1 MENKL
6 VDNTNQFKWGAQIN
20 MAHLHVLVRKSPK
33 KELETDRL
41 SHLETLL
48 VFLSALGETLCFLVL
63 RRSLGDANDPT
74 GQTPTSVARL

>member
-1 MENKL
+1 MGGTDKHGSSTCIGQEK
-6 VDNTNQFKWGAQIN
+6 
-20 MAHLHVLVRKSPK
+20 PK